1 MVSYRLATSYYNYS
15 NIEKLATLMP
25 ELAKLNQERLK
36 HKPEAAQSDK
46 TLHATW
52 ENKEQRKS
60 VITELG
66 GQDQILEILLQTVF
80 KLEIRVAE
88 LEKK

>member
-1 MVSYRLATSYYNYS
+1 
-15 NIEKLATLMP
+15 MP
-25 ELAKLNQERLK
+25 ELSKLNQERLK

-60 VITELG
+60 VINELG

-80 KLEIRVAE
+80 KLQEKVTI